1 MEQENERLRLRLDEL
16 QSAADQNRSL
26 KASLISFIRIRF
38 FSRTISKRS
47 FFLFQN
53 VSIKVRLYTGF
64 RWMIAFASLTG
75 LDRFPIETIELTK

>member
-38 FSRTISKRS
+38 FRELFRNVPS
-47 FFLFQN
+47 FSF
-53 VSIKVRLYTGF
+53 KTF
-64 RWMIAFASLTG
+64 R
-75 LDRFPIETIELTK
+75 